1 MKSEKILGV
10 VVVYKPDILEL
21 IDNINQYIKSIDKL
35 IIWENS
41 KILED
46 DKKNICTKIYDS
58 FKVIF
63 KGTGENVGISKA
75 INYSINYANNN
86 QYSYL
91 LSMDQDSYWIN
102 FQQFKANVL
111 KSKNKSIGIFGPK
124 IINEYA
130 QNDIIIKNGKLMEE
144 VPYVIT
150 SGSLYKTEIFKKIG
164 CFKESWFIDA
174 LDEEI
179 CYRARNFNIKTAAY
193 NDNNVFIKQKFGN
206 FEMKDF
212 FYRTVGISNYS
223 SFRYYYIIRNHIWLL
238 KCDYV
243 DIKEKMSIFYSY
255 VFIPFIKVIIFEDN
269 KINKIQRM
277 IKGVFDGML
286 KNGRER

>member
-10 VVVYKPDILEL
+10 VVVYKPNILEL

-46 DKKNICTKIYDS
+46 DKKNICTKTYDS

-111 KSKNKSIGIFGPK
+111 KNKNESIGIFGPK

-130 QNDIIIKNGKLMEE
+130 QNDITIKSDKLMEE
-144 VPYVIT
+144 IPYVIT

-164 CFKESWFIDA
+164 YFKENWFIDA

-179 CYRARNFNIKTAAY
+179 CYRARNFNIKTAVY
-193 NDNNVFIKQKFGN
+193 NDNDVFIKQKFGN
-206 FEMKDF
+206 YEEKF
-212 FYRTVGISNYS
+212 FFKKKIGVSNYS
-223 SFRYYYIIRNHIWLL
+223 AFRYYYIIRNHIWLT
-238 KCDYV
+238 KCSYV
-243 DIKEKMSIFYSY
+243 TKKEKKSIKHNY
-255 VFIPFIKVIIFEDN
+255 VIMPFLKVILFEKD
-269 KINKIQRM
+269 KINKIENM
-277 IKGVFDGML
+277 IKAVWDGFFI
-286 KNGRER
+286 K